1 MNLRRPA
8 IFTFFLL
15 VAWKAPAQ
23 LFFEDFSGETNGDV
37 SGTAVGGTWSVTT
50 TPSGGAASYS
60 RQTNL
65 LGNGVFRANDTG
77 SEGVW
82 TSSAI
87 DISGT
92 GVAVIS
98 VTMVTIFTN
107 ATDYIRLSYIVDG
120 GPETQFAELLG
131 QTFSV
136 STAGSAIVTGS
147 SLTVIIRSM
156 DNTAGSFLG
165 QPNSMRFDDVTV
177 SAVTRLYSRQ
187 TGTWND
193 NTAPG
198 TWSTTGH
205 AGADCLCTPNAN
217 SLVYIGAGHV
227 VSLSAAGTTGGLVI
241 ENTALSELRYTAGTS
256 LTISGGLLEVQSG
269 SVGINRNAQAG
280 SSIIFNVAI
289 PVAVTVNAPITTD
302 DMQFS
307 AGSVVTVS
315 GSSTITLSDDLMFN
329 AGSSSATLNNSIVFT
344 ITDDVVD
351 NAILSLT
358 NLSIVNNSGATLSF
372 ADLDLTGP
380 IGNHSN
386 LRISNSGTINQ
397 SGNFSNIDNGSDFEN
412 LSTGVWN
419 WSLTPNT
426 TYDTD
431 LNTVLD
437 CSTAGNTFNYSAN
450 GAQRII
456 PVTYHHLNLSTA
468 GAKDANNASWSVAGN
483 WTVSGTA
490 SFTEGTGTITL
501 SGTSDQTITNA
512 SGETFN
518 NLTINKSAGQVLL
531 ATGGSSTD
539 IMIAG
544 TLTFTSG
551 IIQSTASELVIF
563 NAGSVRSGGSS
574 TSHVDGPV
582 RKVGNTAF
590 TFPTGDGGEY
600 RTIAIT
606 APGLA
611 TDHFTAQFYSTPQ
624 ALGSTLGVGIAV
636 VSACEYW
643 DLNRTN
649 GASNV
654 SVTLSWVS
662 AECPNTYVADL
673 PDLRVSR
680 WTGAL
685 WTDHGNG
692 GTTGTAAS
700 GTVVSS
706 AAVTTFGSFAL
717 ASSTLD
723 NPLPVTLTGFE
734 ATPLFDHVRVSWQT
748 SSELNND
755 FFTLERSPA
764 GELFEELVR
773 IPGAGTSPSAHD
785 YVFEDWW
792 PVNGRSFYRLKQTDF
807 DGTFTY
813 SEVVRVD
820 LVLPPLQRVFPNPVS
835 EYAQFEMNGAQ
846 PGRLYSLRI
855 VDLNA
860 RQFGSAEVVADDAG
874 WLRAKL
880 DFTQMP
886 AGVYLIQTST
896 PLTPVRVVKQ

>member
-1 MNLRRPA
+1 
-8 IFTFFLL
+8 
-15 VAWKAPAQ
+15 
-23 LFFEDFSGETNGDV
+23 
-37 SGTAVGGTWSVTT
+37 
-50 TPSGGAASYS
+50 
-60 RQTNL
+60 
-65 LGNGVFRANDTG
+65 
-77 SEGVW
+77 
-82 TSSAI
+82 
-87 DISGT
+87 
-92 GVAVIS
+92 
-98 VTMVTIFTN
+98 
-107 ATDYIRLSYIVDG
+107 
-120 GPETQFAELLG
+120 
-131 QTFSV
+131 
-136 STAGSAIVTGS
+136 
-147 SLTVIIRSM
+147 
-156 DNTAGSFLG
+156 
-165 QPNSMRFDDVTV
+165 MRFDDVTV

-227 VSLSAAGTTGGLVI
+227 VSLSAAGTTGGLVV
-241 ENTALSELRYTAGTS
+241 ESTALSELRYTAGTS
-256 LTISGGLLEVQSG
+256 LTISGGLVDIQAG
-269 SVGINRNAQAG
+269 SVGINRNGQAG

-289 PVAVTVNAPITTD
+289 PVAVTVDAPITTD

-307 AGSVVTVS
+307 ASSNVTISGGSTV
-315 GSSTITLSDDLMFN
+315 TLSDDLIFG
-329 AGSSSATLNNSIVFT
+329 ASSATLNNSITFT
-344 ITDDVVD
+344 IGDDI
-351 NAILSLT
+351 ATTSPFAAFT
-358 NLSIVNNSGATLSF
+358 GLSIVNNSGAVLNFVDMNLNGTLSEC
-372 ADLDLTGP
+372 DLT
-380 IGNHSN
+380 
-386 LRISNSGTINQ
+386 ISNSGTINQ
-397 SGNFSNIDNGSDFEN
+397 TGNFSSNTIDSGSDFVN

-431 LNTVLD
+431 INTVLD

-468 GAKDANNASWSVAGN
+468 GAKDANNSSWSVAGD

-518 NLTINKSAGQVLL
+518 NLTINKSGGQVLL

-539 IMIAG
+539 IMVAG

-563 NAGSVRSGGSS
+563 NAGSVLSGGSS

-582 RKVGNTAF
+582 RKVGNSAF

-723 NPLPVTLTGFE
+723 NPLPVTLTGFD

-748 SSELNND
+748 SSELNNA

-874 WLRAKL
+874 WLRMKL

-886 AGVYLIQTST
+886 AGVYLIQTNT